1 MKRYGL
7 LGYPLTHS
15 FSKRYFTEKFETEN
29 IESTYQ
35 NFEIDS
41 ITKFPE
47 ILENNPEI
55 IGLNVT
61 IPYKEQVIP
70 YLDELNDSARE
81 IKAVNTIRVTR
92 TESGVHLKGFNT
104 DTFGFESTLTPLLKE
119 QHKKALIL
127 GTGGASK
134 ALKYVLN
141 KLGIDYVSASIEELK
156 EKEIR
161 YEDIDE
167 KMIAERLLIINAT
180 PLGTYPKVDTFPNI
194 PYEFIGKDHLLFDL
208 VYNPEV
214 TQFMAKGMANGA
226 VAKNGYDIAAGTS
239 KQSLRNLEFEGVST
253 WPKPKYFLCA
263 WATFCRSPSAEA
275 VFTGLVK
282 NNGLAKQFEIDSAGT
297 NCLPRRTTC
306 RQKNAVACLKTRFQ
320 FNQYF
325 ASF

>member
-226 VAKNGYDIAAGTS
+226 VAKNGYDMLLGQANKAYEIWNS
-239 KQSLRNLEFEGVST
+239 KE
-253 WPKPKYFLCA
+253 
-263 WATFCRSPSAEA
+263 
-275 VFTGLVK
+275 
-282 NNGLAKQFEIDSAGT
+282 
-297 NCLPRRTTC
+297 
-306 RQKNAVACLKTRFQ
+306 
-320 FNQYF
+320 
-325 ASF
+325 

>member
-15 FSKRYFTEKFETEN
+15 FSKRYFTEKFEKEN
-29 IESTYQ
+29 IDSTYQ

-41 ITKFPE
+41 IAKFPDV
-47 ILENNPEI
+47 IKNNPDI

-92 TESGVHLKGFNT
+92 TETGVHLKGFNT
-104 DTFGFESTLTPLLKE
+104 DTFGFESALKPLLKE
-119 QHKKALIL
+119 YHKKALIL

-134 ALKYVLN
+134 ALKYVLG
-141 KLGIDYVSASIEELK
+141 KLQIEYISASIEELK
-156 EKEIR
+156 ENEIR

-167 KMIAERLLIINAT
+167 QMISERLLIINAT

-194 PYEFIGKDHLLFDL
+194 PYEFIGEKHLLFDL

-214 TQFMAKGMANGA
+214 TKFMEKGMSRGA
-226 VAKNGYDIAAGTS
+226 TAKNGYDMLLGQANKA
-239 KQSLRNLEFEGVST
+239 
-253 WPKPKYFLCA
+253 Y
-263 WATFCRSPSAEA
+263 
-275 VFTGLVK
+275 
-282 NNGLAKQFEIDSAGT
+282 EIWNSEE
-297 NCLPRRTTC
+297 
-306 RQKNAVACLKTRFQ
+306 
-320 FNQYF
+320 
-325 ASF
+325 